1 MNRWPVAIFVSGVLV
16 VAVNIAFIW
25 IAVHVNDPVES
36 SYDLEA
42 R

>member
-1 MNRWPVAIFVSGVLV
+1 MNRWPVAIFVSGVFV

-25 IAVHVNDPVES
+25 IASQVNDPVET